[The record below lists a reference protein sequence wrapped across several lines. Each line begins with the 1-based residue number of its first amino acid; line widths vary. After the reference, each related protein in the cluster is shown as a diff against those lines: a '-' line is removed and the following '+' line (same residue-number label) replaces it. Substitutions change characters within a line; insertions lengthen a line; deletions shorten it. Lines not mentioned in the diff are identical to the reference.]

1 MIYNI
6 SMKIEHM
13 LENEQATA
21 VFDRFLPGMRER
33 ALTNPQALT
42 LSIEQMVRYTRI
54 PQAEKLLSA
63 MNDALDALNTPE
75 NAISPSEAKQIAFL

>member
-6 SMKIEHM
+6 RMKIEHM

-33 ALTNPQALT
+33 ALGNPQART
-42 LSIEQMVRYTRI
+42 LSSR
-54 PQAEKLLSA
+54 
-63 MNDALDALNTPE
+63 
-75 NAISPSEAKQIAFL
+75 